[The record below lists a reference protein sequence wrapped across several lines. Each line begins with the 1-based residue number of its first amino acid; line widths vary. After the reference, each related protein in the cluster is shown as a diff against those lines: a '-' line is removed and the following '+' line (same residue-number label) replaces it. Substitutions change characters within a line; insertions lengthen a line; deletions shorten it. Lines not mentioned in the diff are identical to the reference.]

1 MKKSEQAGIKN
12 VKNIAKFKMIYIL
25 KARGK
30 ENEKKNLR
38 RINILKKLQKWLNWI
53 CLKLNKF

>member
-1 MKKSEQAGIKN
+1 
-12 VKNIAKFKMIYIL
+12 MIYIL

-38 RINILKKLQKWLNWI
+38 KINILKKLQKWLNWI
-53 CLKLNKF
+53 CLKLNKFQEYETKKCNCENIKKDL